1 MSNLRFIVLILF
13 LLTSFGCGSGTAAT
27 QSTGASPQR
36 AKESAREA
44 VNILS
49 KQGKVI
55 DEWSREYGQTFS
67 PQNRAQ
73 FPANRDWLR
82 ERAEKLTALLDESSR
97 LADAAATKYEEASG
111 FVGDDQVRRGMVLV
125 ASSVR
130 KHREVNELL
139 KAQMRLV
146 YDEDIRDS
154 KTFNDKF
161 VGFIEAI
168 KQKGKEADEL
178 RDQGTPLMG
187 L

>member
-1 MSNLRFIVLILF
+1 
-13 LLTSFGCGSGTAAT
+13 
-27 QSTGASPQR
+27 
-36 AKESAREA
+36 
-44 VNILS
+44 
-49 KQGKVI
+49 
-55 DEWSREYGQTFS
+55 
-67 PQNRAQ
+67 
-73 FPANRDWLR
+73 
-82 ERAEKLTALLDESSR
+82 
-97 LADAAATKYEEASG
+97 
-111 FVGDDQVRRGMVLV
+111 MVLV

-161 VGFIEAI
+161 VGFREAI

>member
-1 MSNLRFIVLILF
+1 MSNLRFIILILC
-13 LLTSFGCGSGTAAT
+13 LLTLFGCGSGTTAPQPA
-27 QSTGASPQR
+27 GASLHR
-36 AKESAREA
+36 AKETAREA

-49 KQGKVI
+49 QQGKVI

-67 PQNRAQ
+67 PPNRAQ

-97 LADAAATKYEEASG
+97 LADAAAAKYEEASG
-111 FVGDDQVRRGMVLV
+111 FVSDDKVRRGMVLV

-146 YDEDIRDS
+146 SDEDIRDS

-161 VGFIEAI
+161 VGFMEAI